1 LSLVHTHSGGKYD
14 DEDTMPVIAFF
25 SALYCHGEDVA
36 GMVAEKLGYSLL
48 TDEKLIEEA
57 SKRFGTT
64 GDKLR
69 RTMNGRQSVFNR
81 LTHEKLLNLAYLRS
95 TIAEQIK
102 DGDFVY
108 HGFASH
114 LLAKSL
120 PHVLRVCLVAKF
132 DFRILVAS
140 EAKGVSPKEAEKI
153 LRKEDEA
160 RKKWTLDLF
169 GLGPWDK
176 TLYDILLSMD
186 STSVKEAVE
195 LICDNAARPLLWTTK
210 ASRKSTDNFLLACRV
225 YLALAER
232 GHDVEVSCRDGV
244 VTMEINRYVTRL
256 DHFERELKKIASAV
270 AGVNKAETKIG
281 PRYSQPSIY
290 PKLDLPNKILL
301 VDDEEE
307 FVNTLSERLQSRSMD
322 SVIAYDG
329 EEAMAI
335 VETDAPDVMV
345 LDLKMPGIDGL
356 EVLRR
361 VKREHP
367 ATEVII
373 LTGHGSEREEKLAEQ
388 LGAFA
393 YLNKPVDI
401 DVLANTMR
409 EAYSKVSDGTLDDAD
424 DPGSSP

>member
-1 LSLVHTHSGGKYD
+1 
-14 DEDTMPVIAFF
+14 MPVITFF
-25 SALYCHGEDVA
+25 SALYCHGDVVA
-36 GMVAEKLGYSLL
+36 GKVAEKLGYSLL
-48 TDEKLIEEA
+48 TDDRLIEET
-57 SKRFGTT
+57 SERFGTT
-64 GDKLR
+64 TEKLK

-81 LTHEKLLNLAYLRS
+81 LTHEKLLNIAYLRS
-95 TIAEQIK
+95 TLAERIK
-102 DGDFVY
+102 NGEAVY
-108 HGFASH
+108 HGFAGH
-114 LLAKSL
+114 LLPKSL

-132 DFRILVAS
+132 DYRVSVAS
-140 EAKGVSPKEAEKI
+140 EAEGVSPKEAEKI
-153 LRKEDEA
+153 LRKEDDA

-176 TLYDILLSMD
+176 TLYDILLSLD
-186 STSVKEAVE
+186 STPVEEAVE
-195 LICDNAARPLLWTTK
+195 FICENAAKPLLRTTPV
-210 ASRKSTDNFLLACRV
+210 SRKSTDDFLLACQV
-225 YLALAER
+225 YLALAEK
-232 GHDVEVSCRDGV
+232 GHDVEVSCKNGAA
-244 VTMEINRYVTRL
+244 TMEINRYVTRL
-256 DHFERELKKIASAV
+256 DHLERELKKIASAV
-270 AGVNKAETKIG
+270 PGVKKAETQIG

-290 PKLDLPNKILL
+290 PKLDLPDKILL

-307 FVNTLSERLQSRSMD
+307 FVNTLSERLQTRHLE
-322 SVIAYDG
+322 SVIAYNG

-373 LTGHGSEREEKLAEQ
+373 LTGHGSESEETLAAE

-401 DVLANTMR
+401 DVLSDTMR
-409 EAYSKVSDGTLDDAD
+409 EAYRKVFEGTNAKESPNDDD
-424 DPGSSP
+424 LGDQGSSP